1 MARVKFVNSMGGL
14 MTADESRKEE
24 YLAMGYK
31 LASDSQSLNETEKKP
46 TRTKK
51 KEV

>member
-14 MTADESRKEE
+14 MTVDESRKEE

-31 LASDSQSLNETEKKP
+31 LADDSQPSNEAAKKP
-46 TRTKK
+46 IRTKK